1 MATDPTHILQRNH
14 ELLADICHRRMAID
28 SLLMSYS
35 TIEEKR
41 AEYQRDFN
49 NYKHYEIWWLNHQK
63 ILMKRFMVFI

>member
-1 MATDPTHILQRNH
+1 MMPEMFNRNQHYLLMATDPNHILQQNH

-49 NYKHYEIWWLNHQK
+49 NYKHYEI
-63 ILMKRFMVFI
+63 